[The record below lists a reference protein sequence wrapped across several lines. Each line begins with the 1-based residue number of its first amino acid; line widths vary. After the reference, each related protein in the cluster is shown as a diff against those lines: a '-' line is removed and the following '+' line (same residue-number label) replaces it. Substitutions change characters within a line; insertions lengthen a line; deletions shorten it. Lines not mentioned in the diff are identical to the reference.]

1 MAETLTDADSGVALA
16 ETRAREAVTR
26 PITSRP
32 DTDGGQDPDR
42 DATPTADLGMG
53 RTLASHPIARDPE
66 KPLRRGELIGRYVI
80 VDRLGGGGMGVV
92 YRAFDPDLDR
102 SIALKLVSVTAFD
115 VAEERS
121 RLLREAQAM
130 ARLSHPNVIPVFD
143 VGLEQDA
150 VFVAMELVDGPT
162 LGTWVQQTD
171 RAWSEILAAFVEAG
185 RGLQAAHEAGL
196 VHRDF
201 KPDNV
206 MVGAD
211 DRVRVLDFG
220 LARGVQGGDPIE
232 DEATAELR
240 ASSAPRITGGRSLEQ
255 SMTAAGTV
263 MGTPAYMSPEQHLG
277 VPAAAASDQFSFCV
291 ALWEALYGERPFAGN
306 NLTVLSAN
314 VLQGKLRP
322 IPSDTAVPSWVHEAI
337 VTGLAVDDDKRHRD
351 MKTLLARLQT
361 DPGARRRRGLW
372 LAAGALGILAAGG
385 LVGAGVGKRSVAAVA
400 AADERCTGAAAA
412 IEPVWNDTRA
422 DALRQAFV
430 DTALPYAPAVW
441 DNAAARIEGWVA
453 TWRDGHTEACR
464 ATRVTG
470 EQSESL
476 LDRRMLCLTRQRGE
490 LDALLTAL
498 GKPDDSAV
506 ERTIDAV
513 RRLPKV
519 DRCADPHALTEG
531 PQPPDDPELASAIED
546 AEASLAAVHAQ
557 VALGHYLSARSI
569 LAPVLATA
577 EALDHPP
584 LSAEAYAWL
593 GDIEA
598 ASGSPAQAR
607 FALEGAFAAATA
619 ADDVAL
625 AAAIASE
632 LAYELGHRA
641 ADEERG
647 QLWLSLG
654 RALVRRGGA
663 DADQGAQ
670 LDSSEG
676 TILVA
681 AGDYRE
687 AIEAHERALAYW
699 EANAPDTPSMARVL
713 DDIGSALVLLGEI
726 DRALEN
732 HERSLEIRRSVYGER
747 HPKVALS
754 EREYGMA
761 LSKANRDDEAL
772 EPLRRALEIHR
783 EARGEVNTH
792 VAVSL
797 DDIGRIERRRGNL
810 DAALEHHNKA
820 LAIWEQVLEAPH
832 PDLAVSLL
840 NVGYTYVAAE
850 RPAEAVPVHRRALAM
865 FEASVGEEH
874 PYVIYSCN
882 ALGMALVSSGDP
894 AAAIEPLQRSLS
906 LRGKV
911 EVDPTLFADT
921 LYELGKATWRTATSE
936 ADRRKGL
943 ALAKEA
949 RDLFATQPGRWDQQ
963 IANID
968 AWRGQPG

>member
-1 MAETLTDADSGVALA
+1 
-16 ETRAREAVTR
+16 
-26 PITSRP
+26 
-32 DTDGGQDPDR
+32 
-42 DATPTADLGMG
+42 
-53 RTLASHPIARDPE
+53 
-66 KPLRRGELIGRYVI
+66 
-80 VDRLGGGGMGVV
+80 MGVV

-143 VGLEQDA
+143 VGVEHNA

-162 LGTWVQQTD
+162 LGAWVEQSE
-171 RAWSEILAAFVEAG
+171 RSWSEVLAAFVEAG

-240 ASSAPRITGGRSLEQ
+240 ANSAPRITGGRSLEQ

-291 ALWEALYGERPFAGN
+291 ALWEALYGERPFEGAN
-306 NLTVLSAN
+306 FTMLSAN

-322 IPSDTAVPSWVHEAI
+322 IPSDTSVPGWVHDAL

-372 LAAGALGILAAGG
+372 LAASALGILTAGG
-385 LVGAGVGKRSVAAVA
+385 VVGAGVGKRRA
-400 AADERCTGAAAA
+400 AAASPPDERCTGAAAA
-412 IEPVWNDTRA
+412 MEPVWDDERA
-422 DALRQAFV
+422 DALHRAFV
-430 DTALPYAPAVW
+430 QTELPYAPAVW
-441 DNAAARIEGWVA
+441 DNAAARIEGWTA
-453 TWRDGHTEACR
+453 AWREGHTEACR
-464 ATRVTG
+464 ATRITG
-470 EQSESL
+470 EQSEAL

-490 LDALLTAL
+490 LDALLVAL
-498 GKPDDSAV
+498 ARPDDSAV

-513 RRLPKV
+513 RRLPEV
-519 DRCADPHALTEG
+519 ERCADPDALTEG
-531 PQPPDDPELASAIED
+531 PQPPDDPELAAAVED
-546 AEASLAAVHAQ
+546 ATASLAAVRAQ

-584 LSAEAYAWL
+584 LSADTLAWL

-598 ASGSPAQAR
+598 ASGKPAEAR
-607 FALEGAFAAATA
+607 AALEDAFAAATA

-625 AAAIASE
+625 QAAIASE

-641 ADEERG
+641 ADQERG
-647 QLWLSLG
+647 ELWLSLG

-663 DADQGAQ
+663 HPDQAAE

-681 AGDYRE
+681 AGDYRT

-699 EANAPDTPSMARVL
+699 QANAPDTPSMARVL

-726 DRALEN
+726 DRALDN
-732 HERSLEIRRSVYGER
+732 HQRSLEIRRAVYGER

-761 LSKANRDDEAL
+761 LSKANRDEEAL

-783 EARGEVNTH
+783 QARGEVNTH

-810 DAALEHHNKA
+810 DAALEHHNQA
-820 LAIWEQVLEAPH
+820 LKIWEQVLQAPH

-865 FEASVGEEH
+865 FEASVGATH

-882 ALGMALVSSGDP
+882 ALGMALVSSGNP
-894 AAAIEPLQRSLS
+894 AAAIEPLERSLS

-921 LYELGKATWRTATSE
+921 LYELGKAKWRTATSE
-936 ADRRKGL
+936 SQRRRGL
-943 ALAKEA
+943 ELAKEA

-968 AWRGQPG
+968 AWRQQPG